1 MATSLYKYGLS
12 PSARAPQPHVCV
24 LVIVMAQLVPRLNC
38 ITESSCIMNHELFF
52 TAWPIVSSWLLDQ
65 YIKAMNQR
73 RLRNLRMAVFNAWA
87 VAAGVFPP
95 PLVSSSDDD

>member
-12 PSARAPQPHVCV
+12 PSEPPQPHVCV
-24 LVIVMAQLVPRLNC
+24 LVIVMAQLVTRLNC

-87 VAAGVFPP
+87 VAAGVLPP